1 MHSWTSPCELTKLTN
16 PWRLGHVCSK
26 WIAVFFSMRSTFWNR
41 IGIEWYDGRLKQ
53 QDTANV
59 TEIVHVFPDCTRGAP
74 FSYAFCME
82 GYCTGDDTDYD
93 TLADLINCS
102 EQWEEWEEASTNLLS
117 TELAFLY
124 ATKGRPSQLK
134 KMEIDVREDL
144 Q

>member
-1 MHSWTSPCELTKLTN
+1 
-16 PWRLGHVCSK
+16 
-26 WIAVFFSMRSTFWNR
+26 MRSTFWNR

-59 TEIVHVFPDCTRGAP
+59 TEIVHVFPDCTRGAL

-93 TLADLINCS
+93 TLVDLINCS
-102 EQWEEWEEASTNLLS
+102 EQWEVASINLLS

-124 ATKGRPSQLK
+124 AIKSRKGGPS
-134 KMEIDVREDL
+134 I
-144 Q
+144 

>member
-1 MHSWTSPCELTKLTN
+1 MFIP
-16 PWRLGHVCSK
+16 
-26 WIAVFFSMRSTFWNR
+26 MRSTFWNR

-59 TEIVHVFPDCTRGAP
+59 TEIVHVFPDCTRGAL

-93 TLADLINCS
+93 TLVDLINCS
-102 EQWEEWEEASTNLLS
+102 EQWEVASINLLS

-124 ATKGRPSQLK
+124 ATKSRKGGPS
-134 KMEIDVREDL
+134 I
-144 Q
+144 